1 MALRHL
7 SKNVMSAVAT
17 QPSVLQP
24 AVGASLP
31 VLYHAPA
38 SQAVPSSSAEY
49 VVSKLDD
56 LMNWAR
62 TGSMW
67 PMTFGLACCA
77 VEMMHTGAGA
87 AWKAAHH

>member
-1 MALRHL
+1 
-7 SKNVMSAVAT
+7 MSAAAQT
-17 QPSVLQP
+17 PTLQP
-24 AVGASLP
+24 AAVGA
-31 VLYHAPA
+31 LYHAPA

-49 VVSKLDD
+49 VVSKMDD

-77 VEMMHTGAGA
+77 VEMMHAGGGVCYHS
-87 AWKAAHH
+87 KHV